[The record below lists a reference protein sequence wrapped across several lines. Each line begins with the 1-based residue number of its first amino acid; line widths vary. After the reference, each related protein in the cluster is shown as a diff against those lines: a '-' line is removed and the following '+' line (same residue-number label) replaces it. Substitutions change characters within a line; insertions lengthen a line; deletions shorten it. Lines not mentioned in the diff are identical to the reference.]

1 MALTRVALDEEGT
14 RALRIASQENK
25 NEDKGPV
32 ITGVSTSS
40 AVVGR
45 DEHGDDSTG
54 ESS

>member
-1 MALTRVALDEEGT
+1 MALTRVALDEEDT
-14 RALRIASQENK
+14 RALQIASQEDK
-25 NEDKGPV
+25 NEDKGPA
-32 ITGVSTSS
+32 ITQVSTSG